1 MDVKQE
7 RKRNIIIGLVLA
19 VGSFAIIQGLII
31 ILVIARTTFSES
43 VSKLF
48 KRRKEKADVK

>member
-31 ILVIARTTFSES
+31 ILVIARTTFSETM
-43 VSKLF
+43 SKLF
-48 KRRKEKADVK
+48 KSRKEKTNVK